1 MTTLTEQL
9 AAKLAKFMGADDPE
23 PPADVPSAAPAVS
36 PDVRQ
41 ATRRISPLSQDP
53 AERANYRGPM
63 VRPLGSFGRW
73 ISSWGR

>member
-1 MTTLTEQL
+1 MTTFTEQM

-23 PPADVPSAAPAVS
+23 QPADVPSNDASNAPSAAA
-36 PDVRQ
+36 
-41 ATRRISPLSQDP
+41 RRISPFSQDP

-63 VRPLGSFGRW
+63 VRPLGRFGRW

>member
-23 PPADVPSAAPAVS
+23 PPADAPSSAPSSAPSTAA
-36 PDVRQ
+36 
-41 ATRRISPLSQDP
+41 RRISPFSQDP